1 MPSLFLEATT
11 MLFDY
16 IRILKNVGATLTD
29 LSYENQDETVKP
41 AITLPDPATDYLLIG
56 MQYPF
61 NNFFL
66 NLTGCD
72 VNDNASTLSLEYW
85 DGSKWVAA
93 VDVLDGTSLGGK
105 TLARSGAI
113 LFSQDRQKTGWGR
126 VNNTRLQGPP
136 ELNTKD
142 IYDLYWLKL
151 KVSAAIAP
159 VAPAVDVTFQELG
172 FAWTSGAKMK
182 GIKSEVDRYLPSFA
196 TGKTNWIPEIM
207 TACKMLITEMKKQGL
222 VVGPQ
227 QMVRTDD
234 FWLPATYKALWLVY
248 SSLGPSY
255 AEQATALHHQFY
267 KTLNVNNVSID
278 EDGNGKL
285 DATEVNSRVRTAV
298 R

>member
-1 MPSLFLEATT
+1 

-29 LSYENQDETVKP
+29 LSYDNQDESVKP
-41 AITLPDPATDYLLIG
+41 DITLTTPATDYLLVG

-61 NNFFL
+61 NNFFID
-66 NLTGCD
+66 LTGGD
-72 VNDNASTLSLEYW
+72 VNDNVSTLSVQYW
-85 DGSKWVAA
+85 DGSKWVDA
-93 VDVLDGTSLGGK
+93 VDVLDGTSVSGK
-105 TLARSGAI
+105 TLAKPGSI
-113 LFSQDRQKTGWGR
+113 MFSQDRQKTGWGK
-126 VNNTRLQGPP
+126 VNNPRVQGPA
-136 ELNTKD
+136 ELSTKD
-142 IYDLYWLKL
+142 IYDLYWLKI

-159 VAPAVDVTFQELG
+159 AAPAAAVTMRELG
-172 FAWTSGAKMK
+172 FAWTTGAKMK
-182 GIKSEVDRYLPSFA
+182 GIKSEVDRYLDSFA

-207 TACKMLITEMKKQGL
+207 AACKMLITEMKKQGL

-227 QMVRTDD
+227 QLVRADD

-255 AEQATALHHQFY
+255 KDQADALHHQYY

-278 EDGNGKL
+278 QDGNGRL
-285 DATEVNSRVRTAV
+285 DQSELNSRVREAV

>member
-1 MPSLFLEATT
+1 

-41 AITLPDPATDYLLIG
+41 AITLPTPATDYLLIG

-72 VNDNASTLSLEYW
+72 VNDNVSTLSLEYW
-85 DGSKWVAA
+85 DGSKWIPA
-93 VDVLDGTSLGGK
+93 VDVLDGTSVGGK
-105 TLARSGAI
+105 TLARSGAV
-113 LFSQDRQKTGWGR
+113 LFSQDRQKSGWGK
-126 VNNTRLQGPP
+126 VNNTKLQGPP
-136 ELNTKD
+136 ELQTKD
-142 IYDLYWLKL
+142 IYDLYWLKV

-159 VAPAVDVTFQELG
+159 AVVVPPAVQPTEVTIQELG
-172 FAWTSGAKMK
+172 FAWTSGQKMK

-196 TGKTNWIPEIM
+196 SGKTNWIPEIM
-207 TACKMLITEMKKQGL
+207 TASKMLITEMKKQGL

-227 QMVRTDD
+227 QLVRMDD

-255 AEQATALHHQFY
+255 KDQADALHHQFY

-278 EDGNGKL
+278 QDKNGRL
-285 DATEVNSRVRTAV
+285 DQSEVNNRVREAV